1 MVAEVSLDSVLTGR
15 GPAATLEV
23 QANDVISVSRR
34 QSRLVHIMGE
44 VTRPGSVELVTT
56 DTVSITKVVAAA
68 GGFTRLASPG
78 KAVIRKVGSDGKPG
92 ETATIDLKKI
102 LDGKA
107 HDLELTEGDVLI
119 VPSNQFMSYL
129 QALSM
134 TAVNAGVFSGLQ
146 VLARY

>member
-1 MVAEVSLDSVLTGR
+1 MVAEVPLEEVLSGR

-23 QANDVISVSRR
+23 QTNDVINVSHR

-78 KAVIRKVGSDGKPG
+78 RAVIRKIGSDDKFG
-92 ETATIDLKKI
+92 ETSIINISKI
-102 LDGKA
+102 LNGKA
-107 HDLELTEGDVLI
+107 HDLELTEGDVVI
-119 VPSNQFMSYL
+119 IPSNQFMSHL